1 MTSLEISTAC
11 IGVGQHSEPIRNL
24 RDMSFSCVLR
34 RLSFAPTANPIP
46 QRSKEQSPSLALVD
60 LPREEP
66 ERSKAAGSSAA
77 QSRRAKNAAHRAD
90 DVGTY

>member
-1 MTSLEISTAC
+1 VISFEINMAC
-11 IGVGQHSEPIRNL
+11 VGVDQYSEPTRNL
-24 RDMSFSCVLR
+24 CHPLCVILVFTPITN
-34 RLSFAPTANPIP
+34 SIP

-66 ERSKAAGSSAA
+66 ERSKVAGSSAA

-90 DVGTY
+90 DVGAY

>member
-1 MTSLEISTAC
+1 M
-11 IGVGQHSEPIRNL
+11 
-24 RDMSFSCVLR
+24 
-34 RLSFAPTANPIP
+34 PTTKFIFQP
-46 QRSKEQSPSLALVD
+46 SKEPSPSLAVVD

-90 DVGTY
+90 DVGVYQ